1 MKKVRDGRIRNTTNA
16 DARQHKRQKVGAAPP
31 NSRRRLVS
39 VRLLCSCLAWCFRR
53 VGFKA
58 LFSDAQS
65 LLVQVGLLGHV
76 PYLRDYHRPEHQQ
89 RDRRGDGLLA
99 EDTHPSIY
107 RGPICY
113 RLYLYVQG
121 RLHAYYGLEGASLAD
136 AHLRPPCGDVRFGHL
151 EVLILEVAHHILGD
165 GGDVLDYVGK
175 GLGRV
180 KGSHPKRLLSLWA
193 YVPCV
198 YFLPVSPWRA
208 TFYGSAEEACS
219 RSACRAFST
228 AISPKASV
236 AKALASGES
245 ASSSCLRSV
254 TTLKVCSRSSVS
266 VIFPSSTILL

>member
-107 RGPICY
+107 RGPVCY

-121 RLHAYYGLEGASLAD
+121 RLHAYDGLESSSLAD
-136 AHLRPPCGDVRFGHL
+136 AHLRPPGGDVGFGNL
-151 EVLILEVAHHILGD
+151 EVLALEVIHHIPGN
-165 GGDVLDYVGK
+165 GGEILDDVGK

-180 KGSHPKRLLSLWA
+180 EGSHLECLLSCTQVAVRCACTSGGIFSSAGRVITAAPKRLAGEAPAGRLAPPSHQTPLWPSLW
-193 YVPCV
+193 P
-198 YFLPVSPWRA
+198 PPRA
-208 TFYGSAEEACS
+208 
-219 RSACRAFST
+219 
-228 AISPKASV
+228 PL
-236 AKALASGES
+236 LA
-245 ASSSCLRSV
+245 A
-254 TTLKVCSRSSVS
+254 
-266 VIFPSSTILL
+266 